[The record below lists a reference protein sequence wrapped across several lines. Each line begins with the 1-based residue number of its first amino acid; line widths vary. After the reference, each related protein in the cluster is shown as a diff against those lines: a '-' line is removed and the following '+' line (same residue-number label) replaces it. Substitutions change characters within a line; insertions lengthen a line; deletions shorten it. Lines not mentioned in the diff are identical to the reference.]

1 MALILL
7 SWVYIFFTALSLGI
21 VFSKIMRIP
30 FSDIV
35 FTIVSGL
42 FGITLLASIWA
53 FWFPIDIGFHL
64 ILIILSIF
72 FGYKNKENIKVVLQ
86 DAYSQLNALSKP
98 IKLSFYI
105 SSLLIL
111 AQCATAPYIIDNET
125 YYIQT
130 IKWLNEYGF
139 VKGLANLHLFFGQT
153 SGWHIT
159 QSVYSLSFLYDRFN
173 DLNGFL
179 LLLVNCF
186 AFKKWQAYTVHHK
199 RNDLLFGLLPLTY
212 AFLFQFIST
221 PSPDLAVYLLSFLLF
236 SCYLEKRDS
245 VSAQLKQMSV
255 IALFAVYIK
264 ITAVVLLIIPL
275 LVFVRH
281 YKTTNKELSS
291 IKILSGLTFS
301 LFLLKNTMLTGYP
314 LFPLQFMA
322 WTDLNYQVPREI
334 MDFFFSKNMLHSFYI
349 PFNTYADVSI
359 LHMIKQYFFHSGI
372 DSFMALISLLVLL
385 LFPLMS
391 TRFDTKKRFW
401 TIYGS
406 FVLLITLLCFSSPQ
420 YRFHIHFT
428 LFFALLLLT
437 TVLKNQKT
445 IQFFQTMSLVVVAVL
460 LFRPISFK
468 DITDN
473 PLLADNSFFHLKDVI
488 QPEPNT
494 KYPLEFKG
502 DSRGNLKF
510 HTPVNPPLFWMS
522 GNGELPCVNSEQLI
536 YFETNFHYMPQQRSH
551 NLADGFYSQKLT
563 GHD

>member
-1 MALILL
+1 MI
-7 SWVYIFFTALSLGI
+7 
-21 VFSKIMRIP
+21 RIP
-30 FSDIV
+30 SSDAT

-53 FWFPIDIGFHL
+53 FWFPIDIGFHF
-64 ILIILSIF
+64 ILLSLSLF
-72 FGYKNKENIKVVLQ
+72 FGNKNKENIKAVVK
-86 DAYSQLNALSKP
+86 DAYTQLKTFNKP
-98 IKLSFYI
+98 VKLLFYL

-111 AQCATAPYIIDNET
+111 AQCATVPYIIDNET

-179 LLLVNCF
+179 LLLVNFF
-186 AFKKWQAYTVHHK
+186 AFKKWQEYTIHHK
-199 RNDLLFGLLPLTY
+199 RNDLLFGLIPLTY
-212 AFLFQFIST
+212 VFIFQFISA

-236 SCYLEKRDS
+236 SCYLDKSDS
-245 VSAQLKQMSV
+245 LSTQLKQMSV
-255 IALFAVYIK
+255 IALFSVYIK

-275 LVFVRH
+275 LVFVKH
-281 YKTTNKELSS
+281 YKKTNNEMSS
-291 IKILSGLTFS
+291 IKILSGLTFTI
-301 LFLLKNTMLTGYP
+301 FLLKNTILTGYP
-314 LFPLQFMA
+314 LFPLQFKV
-322 WTDLNYQVPREI
+322 WPDLNYQVPTAI
-334 MDFFFSKNMLHSFYI
+334 MNFFFSKNMLHSFYI
-349 PFNTYADVSI
+349 PFNAYADVSVI
-359 LHMIKQYFFHSGI
+359 YMIKQYFFHSGI
-372 DSFMALISLLVLL
+372 DSIMALISLAVLL

-391 TRFDTKKRFW
+391 NQFDAKKRFW

-420 YRFHIHFT
+420 YRFYIHFT

-445 IQFFQTMSLVVVAVL
+445 IQIFQVSSLIIVALL
-460 LFRPISFK
+460 LFRPVSFK
-468 DITDN
+468 HLTNN
-473 PLLADNSFFHLKDVI
+473 PLLADNSYFHIKNII

-502 DSRGNLKF
+502 DSRGNFKF
-510 HTPVNPPLFWMS
+510 HTPVDPPLFWMN
-522 GNGELPCVNSEQLI
+522 GNGELPCVNSEQLN